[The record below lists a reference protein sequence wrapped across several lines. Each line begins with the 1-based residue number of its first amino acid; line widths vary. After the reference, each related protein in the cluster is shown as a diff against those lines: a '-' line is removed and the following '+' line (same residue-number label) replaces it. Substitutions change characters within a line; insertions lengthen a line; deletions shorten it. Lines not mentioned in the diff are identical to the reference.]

1 MVAGNGSTGR
11 QVRAVAEMI
20 AARSGNPNDAIRS
33 FSVCI
38 EPFERSP
45 WADVAWRF
53 SRLMAGGSPI
63 EFVFSTKD
71 AALRYT
77 VEVAGP
83 ELSEHARVDA
93 ACDLLGRL
101 GHTVPASE
109 LVREWRSLQAGFSL
123 KWGAWLGVR
132 YGPTG
137 ESVKIYV
144 EAPRGMTSSTVPE
157 AARPP
162 LPGSRLHMIGY
173 EPALG
178 RKELYFSRVLTDRR
192 ELETLLQL
200 VEGSA
205 QRQALLAAFT
215 DICGMPVDSLLRW
228 ITLGYSIASQGEIE
242 SLALAL
248 FVRTKAV
255 VGGAPALRR
264 KLLQWQFQSGSW
276 MGPYRDLVGPIPDQ
290 DLPDHGILTLG
301 PGTGSDLDL
310 RVGIGAVTLAARVAN
325 ILAKPM
331 ACSVPVLA
339 QRN

>member
-1 MVAGNGSTGR
+1 MVAGNGSTG
-11 QVRAVAEMI
+11 QNVRAVAEMI
-20 AARSGNPNDAIRS
+20 VARSSNPNDAIRS
-33 FSVCI
+33 FTVCV
-38 EPFERSP
+38 EAFERSP

-53 SRLMAGGSPI
+53 SRLMAGGNPI

-93 ACDLLGRL
+93 ACDLLRRL
-101 GHTVPASE
+101 GHTIPASE
-109 LVREWRSLQAGFSL
+109 LVREWRNLQAGCAL

-144 EAPRGMTSSTVPE
+144 EAPRGMRASTVPK
-157 AARPP
+157 AIRPP

-178 RKELYFSRVLTDRR
+178 RKELYFSRVLTDRH

-200 VEGSA
+200 VEWSD
-205 QRQALLAAFT
+205 QRQMLLAAFT
-215 DICGMPVDSLLRW
+215 DICGMPVESLLRW
-228 ITLGYSIASQGEIE
+228 VTLGYSIACQGETE
-242 SLALAL
+242 SLAPAL
-248 FVRTKAV
+248 FVRAKAV

-264 KLLQWQFQSGSW
+264 KLLKWQVQSGSW
-276 MGPYRDLVGPIPDQ
+276 SGPYRDLVGPIPDQ

-301 PGTGSDLDL
+301 PGTRGDLDL
-310 RVGIGAVTLAARVAN
+310 RVGIGAVTLAASISKALV
-325 ILAKPM
+325 KPI
-331 ACSVPVLA
+331 ACSVPALE
-339 QRN
+339 Q

>member
-1 MVAGNGSTGR
+1 MAAGNGSTGQ
-11 QVRAVAEMI
+11 QVKAVAEMI
-20 AARSGNPNDAIRS
+20 AARSGNPNDAVRS
-33 FSVCI
+33 FAVCI

-45 WADVAWRF
+45 WAEVAWRF

-83 ELSEHARVDA
+83 ELSQRARVDA

-101 GHTVPASE
+101 GHTVPAAE
-109 LVREWRSLQAGFSL
+109 LVREWRNLQAGFAL

-137 ESVKIYV
+137 ESVKIYIEV
-144 EAPRGMTSSTVPE
+144 PGGMGASTVPR
-157 AARPP
+157 AACSP

-178 RKELYFSRVLTDRR
+178 REEFYFSRVLTHRR
-192 ELETLLQL
+192 ELEILLQL
-200 VEGSA
+200 VEGSD
-205 QRQALLAAFT
+205 QRRALLAAFT

-228 ITLGYSIASQGEIE
+228 VTLGYSVARQGDTE
-242 SLALAL
+242 SLAIAL

-264 KLLQWQFQSGSW
+264 KLLKWQVQSGSW
-276 MGPYRDLVGPIPDQ
+276 SGPYRDLVGPIPDH

-301 PGTGSDLDL
+301 LGTRSGLDV
-310 RVGIGAVTLAARVAN
+310 RVGIGAVPLAASISKAFVKP
-325 ILAKPM
+325 LAG
-331 ACSVPVLA
+331 SVPIS
-339 QRN
+339 

>member
-1 MVAGNGSTGR
+1 MVAGNGSIGQR
-11 QVRAVAEMI
+11 VRAVAETI
-20 AARSGNPNDAIRS
+20 AARSGNPAEAIRS
-33 FSVCI
+33 FTVCI
-38 EPFERSP
+38 DPFERSP

-93 ACDLLGRL
+93 ACDLLSRL
-101 GHTVPASE
+101 GHTLPASE
-109 LVREWRSLQAGFSL
+109 LVREWRNLQAGFAL

-137 ESVKIYV
+137 ESVKIYI
-144 EAPRGMTSSTVPE
+144 EAPRGMRASTVPK

-173 EPALG
+173 EPTFG
-178 RKELYFSRVLTDRR
+178 RKEFYFSRVLTDRC
-192 ELETLLQL
+192 ELETLLQF
-200 VEGSA
+200 VEGSD

-228 ITLGYSIASQGEIE
+228 VTLGYSIASQGETE

-264 KLLQWQFQSGSW
+264 KLLKWQVQSGPW
-276 MGPYRDLVGPIPDQ
+276 NGPYRDLVGPIPDQ

-301 PGTGSDLDL
+301 PGTHSGLDL
-310 RVGIGAVTLAARVAN
+310 RVGIGAVSLAASISKTVVKP
-325 ILAKPM
+325 LAR
-331 ACSVPVLA
+331 SVPIS
-339 QRN
+339 

>member
-1 MVAGNGSTGR
+1 MVVGNGNTGQ
-11 QVRAVAEMI
+11 QVKAVAEMI
-20 AARSGNPNDAIRS
+20 AARSGSPNDAIRS
-33 FSVCI
+33 FTVCI

-53 SRLMAGGSPI
+53 SRLMAGGSPV
-63 EFVFSTKD
+63 EFVFSTRD

-83 ELSEHARVDA
+83 EMSEHARVDA
-93 ACDLLGRL
+93 ACELLERL

-109 LVREWRSLQAGFSL
+109 LVREWRNLQAGLAL

-137 ESVKIYV
+137 ESVKIYIEV
-144 EAPRGMTSSTVPE
+144 PRGIGASTVPK

-192 ELETLLQL
+192 ELETLLQV
-200 VEGSA
+200 VERSD
-205 QRQALLAAFT
+205 QRQALLAVFT

-228 ITLGYSIASQGEIE
+228 VTLGYSITRQGESE
-242 SLALAL
+242 SVALAL
-248 FVRTKAV
+248 FVRAKAV
-255 VGGAPALRR
+255 VGGATVLRR
-264 KLLQWQFQSGSW
+264 KLLKWQSKSGSGI
-276 MGPYRDLVGPIPDQ
+276 GPYRDLVGPIPDQ
-290 DLPDHGILTLG
+290 YLPDHGILTLG
-301 PGTGSDLDL
+301 PGTRGDLDL
-310 RVGIGAVTLAARVAN
+310 RVGIGAVPLATSLSKTFVTPLGRYP
-325 ILAKPM
+325 I
-331 ACSVPVLA
+331 S
-339 QRN
+339 